1 MARLNDEGEDT
12 LITKGLPI
20 PRNFLAKNLPLEI
33 KVFAIFVIS
42 GRDIASHGNLP
53 EILKKTYGNELTG
66 FENLLYLSQRGIH
79 RGSREV

>member
-1 MARLNDEGEDT
+1 M
-12 LITKGLPI
+12 
-20 PRNFLAKNLPLEI
+20 
-33 KVFAIFVIS
+33 
-42 GRDIASHGNLP
+42 ASHGNLP